1 MIANFAYSHWSK
13 VYPVVQRRIVAKE
26 KQFMEDLASMDATAT
41 AVMKKEGTDSA
52 KLLSMLT
59 NFTVAHGDQ
68 LVDDWNAFFGELFVR
83 FSDGFDATATPRAP
97 PAPGIHASYTPGGTA
112 SVDVKE
118 NGYDQAWYDRIVA
131 DAGEKYR
138 VPDSVSDLIDPRLST
153 DRLQFM

>member
-1 MIANFAYSHWSK
+1 MIANFAYSHWST

-68 LVDDWNAFFGELFVR
+68 LVDDWNAFFALHL
-83 FSDGFDATATPRAP
+83 AQ
-97 PAPGIHASYTPGGTA
+97 Y
-112 SVDVKE
+112 SVD
-118 NGYDQAWYDRIVA
+118 I
-131 DAGEKYR
+131 
-138 VPDSVSDLIDPRLST
+138 
-153 DRLQFM
+153 